1 MNFTNEYQLWST
13 DLTYLFE
20 VAIQYVNLT
29 CVIVIVTLPCKVRL
43 FADITTFSL
52 NIELDGK

>member
-43 FADITTFSL
+43 FADITTF
-52 NIELDGK
+52 

>member
-43 FADITTFSL
+43 FADTTTF
-52 NIELDGK
+52 